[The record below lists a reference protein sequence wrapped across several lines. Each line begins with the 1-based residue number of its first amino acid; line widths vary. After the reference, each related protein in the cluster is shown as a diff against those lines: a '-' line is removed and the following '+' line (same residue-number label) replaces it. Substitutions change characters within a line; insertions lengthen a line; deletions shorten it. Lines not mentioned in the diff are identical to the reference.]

1 MVKGLFC
8 RGSRSLLILMGAQFW
23 RETVGDEPLLQKSDF
38 YHGQTEVGEVADR
51 TTHHS
56 LRAEKSASA
65 NRSFAP
71 LWYWPDVDMDM
82 MLWDESYDDGFLGWI
97 CRRVNPPFQFNLPL
111 FRVVDDF

>member
-38 YHGQTEVGEVADR
+38 YHGQTEVGEVGDR
-51 TTHHS
+51 PDD